1 MIDLLELGDVSWAAY
16 AENLPYDGFN
26 GTEFSSKNY
35 VTPGASDY
43 AYYMRKHVPPMLYD
57 SVKTIPSRASRVRNF
72 NDFAADVNA
81 SALPQWMYARY
92 ISSMD
97 PYCTVLILELTGS

>member
-1 MIDLLELGDVSWAAY
+1 MVDLLDAGGVSWAAY

-26 GTEFSSKNY
+26 DTTFSSTNY
-35 VTPGASDY
+35 VTPGAADY

-57 SVKTIPSRASRVRNF
+57 SVKTVPSRAARVRNF

-81 SALPQWMYARY
+81 SALPQWMY
-92 ISSMD
+92 
-97 PYCTVLILELTGS
+97 VILGTSVPVQPD